1 MATWEE
7 KVRAYS
13 ALILEDRERKGL
25 RFVTRTWNV
34 DIGQARQVAE
44 LADSLNVP
52 HSMLVRYLLRH
63 ALAMVDTGELALTT
77 HPVKWELIEG
87 N

>member
-44 LADSLNVP
+44 LADSLGVH
-52 HSMLVRYLLRH
+52 HSALVRYLLRH
-63 ALAMVDTGELALTT
+63 ALAMVDTGALALTT
-77 HPVKWELIEG
+77 RPVKWELPEKE
-87 N
+87 